1 MMGSGNFRRLLLR
14 ILKIPAPLE
23 FGTINLAVLYKK
35 LEYTFNR
42 PELLLQALKHRSF
55 LVQTGEDRN
64 ASNERLEL
72 LGDAVLG
79 LLVTE
84 FLYLEYPE
92 ETEGILTN
100 HKSLLVSGHMLA
112 EVANAINLGAFL
124 LLNDSEERSGGRHR
138 VSILADSVESL
149 IGALYLDGGL
159 QAARQFVNRHITGR
173 LDLLL
178 NDGHLRNNKS
188 ILQEYCQSQ
197 GWEGPYYH
205 VDAETGP
212 DHLKEFS
219 ISVLINGRS
228 VGTGKG
234 TSKKRAEQNAAH
246 SALKAL
252 RLL

>member
-1 MMGSGNFRRLLLR
+1 MELGSFRRLLLR
-14 ILKIPAPLE
+14 FLKIPALTQSAAPD
-23 FGTINLAVLYKK
+23 LAELYKR
-35 LEYTFNR
+35 LEYTFNK
-42 PELLLQALKHRSF
+42 PELLLQALKHRSY

-84 FLYLEYPE
+84 FLFLEYPD

-124 LLNDSEERSGGRHR
+124 LLNDSEERTGGRHR
-138 VSILADSVESL
+138 MSILADSVESL

-159 QAARQFVNRHITGR
+159 QAARLFVNRYVTGR
-173 LDLLL
+173 LDFLL

-188 ILQEYCQSQ
+188 ILQESCQSQ

-219 ISVLINGRS
+219 ISVVINGQS
-228 VGTGKG
+228 VGTGTG

-246 SALKAL
+246 SALRAL